1 MKMMIQDCDDPMKL
15 HDPMKTRHLVIK
27 THMYPHE
34 FGGITIFLNS
44 CPELESLTFET
55 YTTGPIVVCSLFV
68 YI

>member
-1 MKMMIQDCDDPMKL
+1 MKMIQDCDDPMKL